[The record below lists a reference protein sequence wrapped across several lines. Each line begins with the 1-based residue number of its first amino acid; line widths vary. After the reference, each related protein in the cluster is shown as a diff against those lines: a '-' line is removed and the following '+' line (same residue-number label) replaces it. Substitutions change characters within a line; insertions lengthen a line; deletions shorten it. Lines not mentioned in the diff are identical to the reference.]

1 MTLLKDNLLRLIFR
15 ANASSVIGSGHVMR
29 CASLIETAVGLNI
42 PCVFIG
48 DLGDRN
54 WLKEVIFNSG
64 ALYLNSISE
73 LGSPNADDILV
84 IDSYEN
90 SIHDEAKSRSWK
102 YIVNISDGLPFRLDC
117 DLIIYPHLGETYIG
131 GPKPRIVSG
140 KDFIPFRSS
149 IMKISRPQ
157 LANPISKLVVFGGGT
172 DVFEF
177 GYEIAR
183 TLTKIS
189 FFDSAKFFSSDKH
202 RIENLDSRFSVLE
215 IGRGLDEIL
224 NDADLVVTTS
234 STSSLEVI
242 ARELPLAV
250 LSVVGNQ
257 ESNFEYIS
265 SKGIGL
271 GVGHRTGKGLWK
283 IDLDLLSRLFTDL
296 DLRLQIA
303 RNQKDFLPLNGAD
316 NIIREILELHD

>member
-1 MTLLKDNLLRLIFR
+1 
-15 ANASSVIGSGHVMR
+15 MR
-29 CASLIETAVGLNI
+29 CASLIETAVGLDI
-42 PCVFIG
+42 PCTFIG
-48 DLGDRN
+48 DLGDSN
-54 WLKEVIFNSG
+54 WLKEVILNSG

-73 LGSPNADDILV
+73 LESPNADDILI

-90 SIHDEAKSRSWK
+90 SIHEEAQPRSWK

-117 DLIIYPHLGETYIG
+117 DLIIYPNLGETYIG
-131 GPKPRIVSG
+131 GLKPKIVSG
-140 KDFIPFRSS
+140 KGFIPFRSS
-149 IMKISRPQ
+149 IKKITRPQ

-183 TLTKIS
+183 ALTKIP

-215 IGRGLDEIL
+215 IGRDLDEIL
-224 NDADLVVTTS
+224 NEADLVVTTS

-250 LSVVGNQ
+250 LSAVGNQ
-257 ESNFEYIS
+257 ESNFKYIS

-271 GVGHRTGKGLWK
+271 GVGHRTGKGLWD
-283 IDLDLLSRLFTDL
+283 IDLDLLTRLLTDF

-303 RNQKDFLPLNGAD
+303 HNQKNYLSLNGSE
-316 NIIREILELHD
+316 NIIRKILELHN